1 MNSETAYNDKW
12 LEMDCEIT
20 REGLLKMVREALPLA
35 AHAKP
40 ALLTFLR
47 RRTANKTMAPRLT
60 VTDVLDSRDAHGPMC
75 KFAVHDSALLREIF
89 IAPINQIAFDRRL
102 PLARQISRHLRILER
117 EAKR

>member
-1 MNSETAYNDKW
+1 MINEIACNDKW
-12 LEMDCEIT
+12 FKMDCEIT
-20 REGLLKMVREALPLA
+20 REGLVKMVREALPLA

-60 VTDVLDSRDAHGPMC
+60 VTDVLDLRDARGPMC
-75 KFAVHDSALLREIF
+75 KFAVHDSALPRKIF
-89 IAPINQIAFDRRL
+89 IAPINQIDFDRRL
-102 PLARQISRHLRILER
+102 LLSRQISRYLRILER

>member
-1 MNSETAYNDKW
+1 
-12 LEMDCEIT
+12 
-20 REGLLKMVREALPLA
+20 MVREALPLT

-60 VTDVLDSRDAHGPMC
+60 VTDVLDLRDARGPMC
-75 KFAVHDSALLREIF
+75 KFAVHDSAPPREIF

-102 PLARQISRHLRILER
+102 LLSRQIGRYLRILER
-117 EAKR
+117 QAKR